1 MEWVAVM
8 FVGFLILGL
17 RRTPTRINGSVAVI
31 VIVAAAATVWYA
43 QLATR

>member
-17 RRTPTRINGSVAVI
+17 RRTATRINTTAAV
-31 VIVAAAATVWYA
+31 VVVVAAAATVWYA
-43 QLATR
+43 QMLTR